1 MTRLPAPDAPPVR
14 RLYSAQENR
23 ELDRRAIEGEG
34 IPGIV
39 LMRRAGGAAFELLRQ
54 RWPAARSLT
63 VFCGRGNNAGDGYVI
78 AGLARSRGLAVQLL
92 QVTDAADLSGDAGRA
107 RDWALG
113 EGVVIEPFG
122 SETDITGQVVVDALL
137 GTGIRGS
144 VRPEFASAVE
154 RINAAGRPVLA
165 VDLPSGLDAD
175 TGVVLGCAV
184 RATAT
189 ATFIGVK
196 RGLMTA
202 AGPDHAG
209 ELTFDDLRL
218 PEAVFSGP
226 DAPAGVG
233 LATLGADDLVLAPR
247 SRDAHKGRFGH
258 VLVVGG
264 DHGMGGAVAL
274 AAESALRCGAGLV
287 SAATRGIHI
296 AAILTRTP
304 EVMVRAVEA
313 RADLLPLLQ
322 RASVVV
328 VGPGLGQEPWGEQMF
343 DAVLEC
349 GRPLLLDADALNLLA
364 ERPQRREDW
373 VLTPHPGEAA
383 RLLGCT
389 TAEVGADRFAAA
401 AALRERFGGAVVL
414 KGVGSLIAGDGDLAL
429 APYGNPGMASG
440 GMGDV
445 LSGVIGALLA
455 QGLPPFRAA
464 RLGVCLH
471 GAAGDAA
478 AAGGSVGLAASDLA
492 PHLRR
497 LLDGIRDGV
506 RNGESS

>member
-14 RLYSAQENR
+14 RLYSAEETR
-23 ELDRRAIEGEG
+23 ELDRRAIEEEG

-39 LMRRAGGAAFELLRQ
+39 LMRRAGGAAFDLLRR
-54 RWPAARSLT
+54 RWPTARSLT

-78 AGLARSRGLAVQLL
+78 AGLARSRGFAVQLL

-107 RDWALG
+107 RDWALD
-113 EGVVIEPFG
+113 EGVVIEPFA
-122 SETDITGQVVVDALL
+122 SETDIAGEVVVDALL
-137 GTGIRGS
+137 GTGIRGA
-144 VRPEFASAVE
+144 VRPDFAAAVE
-154 RINAAGRPVLA
+154 RINTAGRPVLA

-189 ATFIGVK
+189 ASFIGVK

-209 ELTFDDLRL
+209 ELTFDDLGL
-218 PEAVFSGP
+218 PEAFFSGTG
-226 DAPAGVG
+226 APVGVG
-233 LATLGADDLVLAPR
+233 LATLGADDLLLAPR

-264 DHGMGGAVAL
+264 DHGMGGAAAL
-274 AAESALRCGAGLV
+274 AAESALRCGTGLV
-287 SAATRGIHI
+287 SAATRGSHV
-296 AAILTRTP
+296 AAILARTP
-304 EVMVRAVEA
+304 EVMVRAVES
-313 RADLLPLLQ
+313 RADLLPLLE

-328 VGPGLGQEPWGEQMF
+328 LGPGLGQEPWGEQMF
-343 DAVLEC
+343 DAAVAS
-349 GRPLLLDADALNLLA
+349 GRPLLLDADGLNLLA
-364 ERPQRREDW
+364 RRPQRREDW

-389 TAEVGADRFAAA
+389 TTEVGADRFAAV
-401 AALRERFGGAVVL
+401 AALQQRFGGAVVL
-414 KGVGSLIAGDGDLAL
+414 KGLGSLIAGGEDLVL
-429 APYGNPGMASG
+429 APYGNPGMATG

-445 LSGVIGALLA
+445 LSGVVGALLA
-455 QGLPPFRAA
+455 QGLDPFRAA

-478 AAGGSVGLAASDLA
+478 AAGGCIGLAAGDLV

-497 LLDGIRDGV
+497 LLDGIGAGDR
-506 RNGESS
+506 S